1 MTSKLILFR
10 TYSLFH
16 LLCKSKDRKI
26 VERTYLMLVQLY
38 YIFSFIMEYT
48 KALLSESR
56 NLSRYRWKMLSDNLY
71 VHLPFRNESNS

>member
-1 MTSKLILFR
+1 
-10 TYSLFH
+10 
-16 LLCKSKDRKI
+16 
-26 VERTYLMLVQLY
+26 
-38 YIFSFIMEYT
+38 MEYT